1 MIFFFRK
8 FPNVEDVIKA
18 GKFMVAKQISRDPLV
33 RRCIRET
40 FFERAK
46 INVKPTK
53 KGIKDIDENH
63 PCYR

>member
-1 MIFFFRK
+1 M
-8 FPNVEDVIKA
+8 KA
-18 GKFMVAKQISRDPLV
+18 AKFMVAVQLSRDPLV
-33 RRCIRET
+33 RKCVRET

-53 KGIKDIDENH
+53 KGIKEIDENH